1 MAREGT
7 PLCMSPLSG
16 RMHDQIRA
24 ADGFGSKA
32 AALTSAED
40 NRQETISRL
49 RAGELDLIYV
59 APERASGEGFRNLL
73 SRIPLSL
80 IAIDEAHC
88 VSEWG
93 HDFRPDYRL
102 LRPLLDS
109 FQDVPRLALT
119 ATADR
124 QTREDILIQLGIPA
138 DGLIVAGFDR
148 PNIPYPVRPRDGV
161 AKQLKT
167 LLGEQDRKST

>member
-80 IAIDEAHC
+80 IALDEAHC
-88 VSEWG
+88 VSACG
-93 HDFRPDYRL
+93 HDFRPHYRL
-102 LRPLLDS
+102 LRPLLDR
-109 FQDVPRLALT
+109 FPDVPRLPLT
-119 ATADR
+119 ATAHR
-124 QTREDILIQLGIPA
+124 PTRHAHPPQLRIPA
-138 DGLIVAGFDR
+138 ARLTVTGIQR
-148 PNIPYPVRPRDGV
+148 P
-161 AKQLKT
+161 KT
-167 LLGEQDRKST
+167 P